1 MVELLGGLVGLA
13 AAIAALYFI
22 LWLFVFLPADMARAR
37 RRDPVIWVL
46 ISIVG
51 SPLLAILLLIALGD
65 A

>member
-1 MVELLGGLVGLA
+1 MAELLGGLVGVA
-13 AAIAALYFI
+13 VMIAVLYFCV
-22 LWLFVFLPADMARAR
+22 WLFVFLPADMARAR
-37 RRDPVIWVL
+37 RRDPVIWVF